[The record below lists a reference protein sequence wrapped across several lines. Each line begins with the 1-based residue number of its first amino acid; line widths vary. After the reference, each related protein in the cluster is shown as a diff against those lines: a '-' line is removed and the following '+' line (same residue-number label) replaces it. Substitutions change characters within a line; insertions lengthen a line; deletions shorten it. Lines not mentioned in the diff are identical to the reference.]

1 MLAILAGKTE
11 VNQDPSLITPPLI
24 SYPPLTTGTVLKF
37 LTSSAFEDLFW
48 KGIIVANIHPMTE
61 TALASYTC
69 TATISL

>member
-37 LTSSAFEDLFW
+37 LTAFEDLFC

-61 TALASYTC
+61 TTLASYTC